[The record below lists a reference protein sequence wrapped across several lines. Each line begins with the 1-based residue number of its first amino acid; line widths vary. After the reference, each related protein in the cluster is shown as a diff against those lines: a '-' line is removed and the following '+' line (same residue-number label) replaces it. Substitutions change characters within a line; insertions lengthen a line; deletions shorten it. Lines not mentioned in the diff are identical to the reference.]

1 CTPYLLQLGLTKSK
15 TSLVWI
21 AGPLSGL
28 IMQPVVG
35 VLADSS
41 RSKYGRRRPFM
52 VGGALIVGLFLLVL
66 GWTTEIVGL
75 FIREPELKR
84 LLTIT
89 LAVFSIYVV
98 DFAINAG
105 RINRAL
111 SPNSITYETRSVQAS
126 CRSLIVDTLPIPKQQ
141 LGSAWDPEASRMIAI
156 GHLIGYGA
164 GTIDL
169 VKIFGTALGDSQ
181 FKQLTAI
188 AAASL
193 ISTVLVTS
201 YAVKERVLISV
212 KDADAKAGAFRM
224 VSKILKTTWHLPD
237 RIQAICW
244 VQFWAWIGWFP
255 FLFYST
261 TWVGETYF
269 RYSPHASIASSTDPL
284 GDIGRV
290 GSLSLVVFSI
300 ITFLGSVVL
309 PLAVR
314 SPDNEKQR
322 NFTPRPPAVVA
333 PIVEAFTKYKPDLL
347 TAWMISHMI
356 FAAAMIFAPL
366 VRSLQMA
373 TILVSICGIPWA
385 LTCWA
390 PFAFMG
396 IEINRLT
403 APNTILANG
412 SSYRRL
418 SNPPDDFSSPAPSP
432 TFLRLNHLDRSLDD
446 SDGQDSSTGELA
458 GIYLGI
464 LNLFTTLPQ
473 FVGTFISMVVFSI
486 LEPGVHPELHKGESK
501 AAVAGEKEGAEA
513 VKKVTEGPNGIAV
526 CLSIGAVC
534 AVGAAYATQKM
545 KSVYGRIP

>member
-1 CTPYLLQLGLTKSK
+1 MPQAASWAGIPSIRGSTESIRMALLTF
-15 TSLVWI
+15 SLV
-21 AGPLSGL
+21 GL
-28 IMQPVVG
+28 
-35 VLADSS
+35 
-41 RSKYGRRRPFM
+41 
-52 VGGALIVGLFLLVL
+52 
-66 GWTTEIVGL
+66 
-75 FIREPELKR
+75 
-84 LLTIT
+84 
-89 LAVFSIYVV
+89 
-98 DFAINAG
+98 
-105 RINRAL
+105 
-111 SPNSITYETRSVQAS
+111 
-126 CRSLIVDTLPIPKQQ
+126 
-141 LGSAWDPEASRMIAI
+141 
-156 GHLIGYGA
+156 H
-164 GTIDL
+164 
-169 VKIFGTALGDSQ
+169 
-181 FKQLTAI
+181 
-188 AAASL
+188 
-193 ISTVLVTS
+193 
-201 YAVKERVLISV
+201 
-212 KDADAKAGAFRM
+212 
-224 VSKILKTTWHLPD
+224 
-237 RIQAICW
+237 
-244 VQFWAWIGWFP
+244 
-255 FLFYST
+255 T

-269 RYSPHASIASSTDPL
+269 RYSPHASITSSSDPL

-290 GSLSLVVFSI
+290 GSLSLVVFSV

-333 PIVEAFTKYKPDLL
+333 SIVGAFTKYKPDLL
-347 TAWMISHMI
+347 TAWMISHII
-356 FAAAMIFAPL
+356 FAAAMILAPL

-486 LEPGVHPELHKGESK
+486 LEPGVHPELHKGEDK
-501 AAVAGEKEGAEA
+501 AAVAGGKEGAEA
-513 VKKVTEGPNGIAV
+513 VKKVTDGPNGIAV

-534 AVGAAYATQKM
+534 AVGAAYATQRM
-545 KSVYGRIP
+545 KSVYARIP